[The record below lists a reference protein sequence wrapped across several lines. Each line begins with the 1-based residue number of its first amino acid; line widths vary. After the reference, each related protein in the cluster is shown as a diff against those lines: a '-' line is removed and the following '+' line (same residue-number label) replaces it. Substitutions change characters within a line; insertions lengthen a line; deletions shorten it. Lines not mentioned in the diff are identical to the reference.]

1 MPKRSSDSDDPVMN
15 DSIRTNL
22 AAVQERIA
30 QAARRAG
37 RNPQDITLVAVSKT
51 VNPSKIETAITC
63 GHMSFGENYLQEA
76 RQKIAIL
83 PATLVWHFIGHLQS
97 NKAKAAAEL
106 FQTIQT
112 IDNLK
117 LATAVN
123 RHLSVLEKIMP
134 VLVQVNVSGEPQK
147 SGVPPAEIEA
157 LLKSMNTLQNLR
169 ITGLMTMPPF
179 AADPETTRP
188 YFRRLR
194 QLADLLVR
202 QDLLGRDGRV
212 ELSMGMSG
220 DFEVAIEEGAT
231 IVRIGSAIFGHR

>member
-1 MPKRSSDSDDPVMN
+1 MN

-30 QAARRAG
+30 RAARRAG
-37 RNPQDITLVAVSKT
+37 RDPRDITLVAVSKN
-51 VNPSKIETAITC
+51 VAPSKIETAITC
-63 GHMSFGENYLQEA
+63 GHMHFGENYLQEA
-76 RQKIAIL
+76 RQKIATL
-83 PATLVWHFIGHLQS
+83 PDTLVWHFIGHLQS

-106 FQTIQT
+106 FQSIQS

-123 RHLSVLEKIMP
+123 RQLSILEKSMP
-134 VLVQVNVSGEPQK
+134 VLVQVNMSGEPQK
-147 SGVPPAEIEA
+147 SGVPPAEIEV
-157 LLKSMNTLQNLR
+157 LLESMNTLQNLR

-179 AADPETTRP
+179 SADPETTRP

-194 QLADLLVR
+194 ELADLLVHR
-202 QDLLGRDGRV
+202 HLLGRHGRV

-220 DFEVAIEEGAT
+220 DFEIAIEEGAT
-231 IVRIGSAIFGHR
+231 IVRIGSAIFGSR